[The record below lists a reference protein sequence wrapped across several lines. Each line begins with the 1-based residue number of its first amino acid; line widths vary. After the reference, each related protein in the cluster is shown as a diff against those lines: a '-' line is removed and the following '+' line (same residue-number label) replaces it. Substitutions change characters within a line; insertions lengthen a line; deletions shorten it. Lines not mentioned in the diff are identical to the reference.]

1 MAKKAKKEF
10 DGIFMELDRVFLPE
24 QEKFLVTDNV
34 PPRFLHEFELMN
46 FRVDYYPDLDN
57 DELSQIIHLYSG
69 IVMSSHILLD
79 KQMLS
84 KADDLKY
91 ILRPGS
97 GLDNLDVAYAED
109 HNILVLNSPE
119 ANKDAVGEHAIGLLL
134 SMLNHIPRSFEQVK
148 RHKWLREQNK
158 GIEIKGKTIG
168 IIGYGN
174 TGEAFATKIQGFQSE
189 VLAYD
194 KYKKNFS
201 SNIAR
206 EATLE
211 EIYEKA
217 NIITI
222 HVPLNHETYHFAD
235 DVFIEKINRPFYLI
249 NTSRGKVVDTEA
261 LLRGI
266 KSGKILGA
274 ALDVLENEKLSTYTE
289 EEEELFDKLIKT
301 KKVIITPHIAGWTK
315 EAREKIFFYV
325 LDKFKEHLRLTEN
338 SDRFME

>member
-57 DELSQIIHLYSG
+57 DELSQIIHLYTG

-97 GLDNLDVAYAED
+97 GLDNLDMAYAED

-134 SMLNHIPRSFEQVK
+134 SLLNHIPRSFEQVK
-148 RHKWLREQNK
+148 HHKWLREQNK

-194 KYKKNFS
+194 KYKTNFS
-201 SNIAR
+201 SKIAK
-206 EATLE
+206 ESTLE
-211 EIYEKA
+211 EIYA
-217 NIITI
+217 QAHILTL
-222 HVPLNHETYHFAD
+222 HVPLNHETYHFVD
-235 DVFIEKINRPFYLI
+235 DAFIEKIYRPFYLI

-261 LLRGI
+261 VLRGI

-338 SDRFME
+338 TDRFSE